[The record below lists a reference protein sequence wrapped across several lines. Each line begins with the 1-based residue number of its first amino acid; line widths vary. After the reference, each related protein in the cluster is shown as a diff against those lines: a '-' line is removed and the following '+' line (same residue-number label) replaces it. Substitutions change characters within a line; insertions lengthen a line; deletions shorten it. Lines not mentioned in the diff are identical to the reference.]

1 MLWVV
6 LALVLSV
13 CAVPRPGAAQG
24 TAAGCVQNLPK
35 RTSVQTVEL
44 RAKDRTGA
52 ERSLRAKIYWK
63 RFDDGNPR
71 VLARFSEPTDIDG
84 AGLLMI
90 GTGGRADLF
99 LYMPEVKKVRRIT
112 SQMMKGT
119 LFGTDFSYE
128 DLERLQGMQGKA
140 AVERLPDADLDGTPV
155 QVSAARPPADAAS
168 SYERVVS
175 YVDAKTCVPLKL
187 ELYETGDRLRKVL
200 VAERSEIKQHDGL
213 WVPHRVVM
221 RDLRDETETAL
232 IVHEIELEPDIA
244 DRTFSQTTLERGR
257 EK

>member
-1 MLWVV
+1 
-6 LALVLSV
+6 
-13 CAVPRPGAAQG
+13 
-24 TAAGCVQNLPK
+24 VQKNLPK
-35 RTSVQTVEL
+35 RSSVQSVEL

-63 RFDDGNPR
+63 RFEDGNPR
-71 VLARFSEPTDIDG
+71 VLARFSEPADIDG

-128 DLERLQGMQGKA
+128 DLERMQGMQGKA
-140 AVERLPDADLDGTPV
+140 AVERLPDAELDGTPV
-155 QVSAARPPADAAS
+155 KVSATRPPADSGS

-175 YVDAKTCVPLKL
+175 FVDASTCVPLKI
-187 ELYETGDRLRKVL
+187 EMYEVGDRLRKVL
-200 VAERSEIKQHDGL
+200 VAERSEIKQHDGI
-213 WVPHRVVM
+213 WIPHKVVM
-221 RDLRDETETAL
+221 RDLRDDTETAL
-232 IVHEIELEPDIA
+232 IVHQIEPEAEIA